1 MRLICAFA
9 GGCCFQVW
17 GHGFSPTGRG
27 AGFRKSAQFSANFTV
42 CRLLPSCA
50 GLSAARGLCLTSPS
64 AIPCGQ
70 APRHSGSCAHYAGL
84 RVSTGRGHCIP
95 ARHAGGPAHMSG
107 DSIFSCNRLA
117 FTYTGGTGAP
127 PGDSIC
133 KRLPSP
139 YAIYGG
145 HCAQLS
151 GPCPRLSFFLIQ
163 VSFFLIQVS
172 FFLIQVPY
180 FLIQV
185 SYFLFQAG
193 LYPTSFSLIQAML
206 LLIGAAFFLLMAS
219 PFPARAPQ
227 FMAQGG
233 TFPALKSGF
242 SGSGGNGSTG
252 CWQGSAH
259 QGKAAKAGISGFWK
273 RFVPACA
280 GGPAV
285 SAPRGALA
293 VCGLVRC
300 HVFTVVK
307 T

>member
-107 DSIFSCNRLA
+107 DSIFRCNRQTFPHAGGLRAYPGNSILSCNRLA

-127 PGDSIC
+127 QVIQFASVCHPHMRFTAAIARSCPVHAPGF
-133 KRLPSP
+133 R
-139 YAIYGG
+139 
-145 HCAQLS
+145 
-151 GPCPRLSFFLIQ
+151 
-163 VSFFLIQVS
+163 
-172 FFLIQVPY
+172 
-180 FLIQV
+180 
-185 SYFLFQAG
+185 
-193 LYPTSFSLIQAML
+193 FS
-206 LLIGAAFFLLMAS
+206 
-219 PFPARAPQ
+219 
-227 FMAQGG
+227 
-233 TFPALKSGF
+233 
-242 SGSGGNGSTG
+242 
-252 CWQGSAH
+252 
-259 QGKAAKAGISGFWK
+259 
-273 RFVPACA
+273 
-280 GGPAV
+280 
-285 SAPRGALA
+285 
-293 VCGLVRC
+293 
-300 HVFTVVK
+300 
-307 T
+307 